1 MSRIDGDMS
10 EFSID
15 LSTVVHKPCFRAYV
29 KVPHTVHIYLSQE
42 LPEDE
47 GFYARC
53 EGVEA
58 PPPPT
63 VDEDFNTFLRIL
75 NMGSAERQQQKN
87 METLLR
93 LADLGIKA
101 RELLADE
108 EALGN
113 AVVSALSPWI
123 EYPGGLET
131 AAQDAATAIVKLA
144 TERGLQ

>member
-75 NMGSAERQQQKN
+75 NMGAEKGYQAKD

-108 EALGN
+108 ETLGN
-113 AVVSALSPWI
+113 TLYSVFRSYTTTDESCEI
-123 EYPGGLET
+123 
-131 AAQDAATAIVKLA
+131 AAQWAAETIVTLA
-144 TERGLQ
+144 KQRGLQ

>member
-15 LSTVVHKPCFRAYV
+15 LSTVVHKPCFRV
-29 KVPHTVHIYLSQE
+29 HEKIPHALHIYLSQE

-75 NMGSAERQQQKN
+75 NMGSAERQQQQN
-87 METLLR
+87 METMLR

-108 EALGN
+108 ETLGN
-113 AVVSALSPWI
+113 TLYRVFRSYTTTDESCEI
-123 EYPGGLET
+123 
-131 AAQDAATAIVKLA
+131 AAQWAAESIVTLA
-144 TERGLQ
+144 KQKGLQ